1 MILLYLASGFLKNSK
16 MKETELKIIAELS
29 QSFEVDL
36 PSTRSLDDL
45 KNVLAIEINHLID
58 HDFEKL
64 IRILY
69 RMDVSEKMLKQNL
82 HEQKENAAEVIAG
95 MMIERQLQKIR
106 SRARF
111 KDNDDIPENE
121 KW

>member
-95 MMIERQLQKIR
+95 MMIERQLQKVK